1 MDPLTLSLIAAA
13 GLILTKKPDAS
24 RAPMSDGIRPLSS
37 LPDCKPENQSGSY
50 SRTFDEVY
58 YFFSQRFGIPFCL
71 IKAHAIRE
79 SLQDQRA
86 YRQEPN
92 GKASYGLM
100 QILWWKNSNRFKSW
114 GYSDDAIGD
123 GSLLY
128 DAWVNVEIACQIIKD
143 NFRVH
148 GNLRDAVN
156 SYNTGRN
163 EATRPAP
170 GNYVNDVLKTY
181 EKILGRPI

>member
-1 MDPLTLSLIAAA
+1 MEPFSLIALVGIG
-13 GLILTKKPDAS
+13 GLLLTSKKAQTLTL
-24 RAPMSDGIRPLSS
+24 GN
-37 LPDCKPENQSGSY
+37 LPDIDPTLQGGKY
-50 SRTFDEVY
+50 SRVY
-58 YFFSQRFGIPFCL
+58 DDVYMWASKKHGVPFCL
-71 IKAHAIRE
+71 IKAHAYRE
-79 SLQDQRA
+79 SLQSANA

-100 QILWWKNSNRFKSW
+100 QILWWKNSNRFKDW
-114 GYSDDAIGD
+114 GYPDDMIGD
-123 GSLLY
+123 GSPLY
-128 DAWVNVEIACQIIKD
+128 DPYYNVDIACYIIVD

-170 GNYVNDVLKTY
+170 GNYVDDVLKVY
-181 EKILGRPI
+181 ETLLGGKLT